1 MNLDIDCY
9 KFNYEAKP
17 GLVFSEAARRRVE
30 QLEAAGWARD
40 QASSLHHI
48 LANSLLSSA
57 TSADSEAVLRETF
70 CRDIDIFSLDFEEAS
85 YDRDNENYS
94 TTTPPPPPEPLYVTY
109 ANNHCYHILPTESS
123 SLKVHGSF
131 GWNHLRR
138 HLRPDHHHRPVG
150 PD

>member
-17 GLVFSEAARRRVE
+17 GLVFTEAARRRVE

-94 TTTPPPPPEPLYVTY
+94 TTTPPPPPEPLYVTLTII
-109 ANNHCYHILPTESS
+109 AITHCQLN
-123 SLKVHGSF
+123 L
-131 GWNHLRR
+131 L
-138 HLRPDHHHRPVG
+138 L
-150 PD
+150 